1 MSSWQCDGWHS
12 CVSVQL
18 HSQKCQVD
26 SVIGELM
33 CFSSHHSQECQVD
46 GVAGDLICVQFYFAI
61 RYLVFRTNRLFFV
74 KKEPITLLLFLEK
87 WITLFLKRFTPL
99 PFFKEWEEWWRAICS
114 LFLKQ
119 SQKVWYKFLSP
130 LFTFFF
136 KKEQSPLLK
145 RANHSCV
152 RKN

>member
-1 MSSWQCDGWHS
+1 MLYNSNNFAVRLCFFLGRIQHNQKCQVDSVTGEIICFSSHHSQECQVDSVTDGWHS

-61 RYLVFRTNRLFFV
+61 CYLVFRTNRLFFV

-87 WITLFLKRFTPL
+87 WITLFFKAFHSVA
-99 PFFKEWEEWWRAICS
+99 FF
-114 LFLKQ
+114 
-119 SQKVWYKFLSP
+119 
-130 LFTFFF
+130 
-136 KKEQSPLLK
+136 
-145 RANHSCV
+145 
-152 RKN
+152 